1 VRSRRAPV
9 PRIGVVL
16 AAGRS
21 ERLHGVTGGGSKALV
36 RLGGL
41 ALIERTVLGL
51 LRAGIEQVVVVVG
64 YNAGSVAA
72 VAKGIAPGRVRTI
85 EAKVW
90 EAGNGASLAAA
101 ERAVTP
107 RDHLF
112 VLVTADH
119 VFGEG
124 ALDALLGSE
133 EPAVLIDGSP
143 SRGVWE
149 EGTRVRIR
157 RGAAIAFSKQLT
169 TSAVDCG
176 AFLVPREVF
185 AAQRRAAAA
194 GDHSL
199 AGAITRLAED
209 HPLRAV
215 YLPDGAWWQDVDTPD
230 DLAVAKQHLRRS
242 LVKETDGPVSR
253 HLNRPISTTVSLRLA
268 ATRVSPD
275 LVSVVS
281 FALALVGAWLL
292 ASGSAVAGALAV
304 HAASVLDGVDG
315 ELARLLLRAGPRGAF
330 LDGILDRLG
339 DAAVIGALGVWG
351 LREGASPSVIV
362 ALTVAAT
369 AGAMLSMATKDRI
382 AALGLPQAPER
393 ALGWLFGG
401 RDGRLFLVVIL
412 SGLGRPAVALAA
424 VAVTSA
430 ASLAARA
437 TTVLRRAKVSDLLK
451 R

>member
-1 VRSRRAPV
+1 M
-9 PRIGVVL
+9 
-16 AAGRS
+16 
-21 ERLHGVTGGGSKALV
+21 
-36 RLGGL
+36 GGL

-64 YNAGSVAA
+64 HNAGSVAT

-90 EAGNGASLAAA
+90 QSGNGASLAAA
-101 ERAVTP
+101 ERAVTS

-112 VLVTADH
+112 VLVTVDH

-124 ALDALLGSE
+124 ALDALLRSE

-149 EGTRVRIR
+149 EGTRVRVR
-157 RGAAIAFSKQLT
+157 RGAAVAFSKQLAT
-169 TSAVDCG
+169 HAVDCG
-176 AFLVPREVF
+176 AFLLPREVF
-185 AAQRRAAAA
+185 TAQRRAAAA

-209 HPLRAV
+209 NPLRAV

-230 DLAVAKQHLRRS
+230 DLAVAKQHLHRS
-242 LVKETDGPVSR
+242 LVKESDGPVAR
-253 HLNRPISTTVSLRLA
+253 YLNRPISTTVSMRLA
-268 ATRVSPD
+268 ATRASPD

-281 FALALVGAWLL
+281 VALAFVGAWLL

-330 LDGILDRLG
+330 FDGVLDRVG
-339 DAAVIGALGVWG
+339 DAAVVGALGAWG
-351 LREGASPSVIV
+351 LREGASPTAIV

-382 AALGLPQAPER
+382 SALGLPQAPER
-393 ALGWLFGG
+393 ALGWLLGG
-401 RDGRLFLVVIL
+401 RDGRLFLVAVL
-412 SGLGRPAVALAA
+412 SVLGRPVLALAA

-437 TTVLRRAKVSDLLK
+437 TIVLRRAAGS
-451 R
+451 